1 MQIERIVS
9 HHLDSNTYVVG
20 LNNECLIID
29 AGAEIENVIQKVGT
43 KKVVGILLTHGHF
56 DHAFNII
63 EYAKRF
69 SSNIYASKLAKSN
82 IVDPAKNYGENF
94 AITDFS
100 HFVWIDGDSQFSLGD
115 FDIKSYSLP
124 GHSKCCTG
132 YLIEDVLFAGDVLF
146 ARGIGR
152 IDLHDSDK
160 NEMFDSLKKLQT
172 IQFSQVA
179 SGHGEMST
187 AEWQKRN
194 ISVFIKYL
202 SRNK

>member
-9 HHLDSNTYVVG
+9 HHLDSNTYV
-20 LNNECLIID
+20 LTRNDQCLIVD
-29 AGAEIENVIQKVGT
+29 AGAEIEDVIQKIGT

-63 EYAKRF
+63 KYSKQF
-69 SSNIYASKLAKSN
+69 SCNIYASKLAKSN
-82 IVDPAKNYGENF
+82 LVDPAKNYGENF

-100 HFVWIDGDSQFSLGD
+100 NFVWLGGDSEFSLGD
-115 FDIKSYSLP
+115 FDIKTYALP

-132 YLIEDVLFAGDVLF
+132 YLIDGTLFAGDVLF

-152 IDLHDSDK
+152 TDLHDSDK
-160 NEMFDSLKKLQT
+160 NEMFSSLKKLQT
-172 IQFSQVA
+172 ISFSQVA

-202 SRNK
+202 SR